1 MNKNYKTKSRNR
13 LQALAVALLMMLLS
27 PLTVLAV
34 DYVTL
39 NTGAGYTHSY
49 LVSNCTG
56 KHVTVNGT
64 GTVTLNVSG
73 ELNIKELFAPTAT
86 VNIVLSNSAMFRIEQ
101 DADNENAAVN
111 CKNITITNSSGASQG
126 HVIVT
131 APRTGIAIQEGGKVQ
146 VNYLSLL
153 SVTSHTASA
162 VIAQNNSVLEVNNGL
177 LSLNGATHAFRPWD
191 QNFVTG
197 IFTVKGSYSNVE
209 VRGSIGGAHTI
220 QSFNV
225 EGCSYMNI
233 IGNNR
238 ETAVHAHDVNIT
250 GGKVYVTQTGGTPQY
265 TDAHGLFATE
275 NATISYCQL
284 EANSAAGHAIRVQG
298 PLVINNANV
307 RAIGGKNGVMTWSAQ
322 LLGNAENS
330 NVLAVGNEYGFYSQS
345 SIDIASHSL
354 IGRGATSGVTAS
366 VINVTPQPGCSYQAY
381 GTYPFLAFKQY
392 NLSPAINLLRPT
404 RIIGSLSPSNTNST
418 YEGGSAINYNI
429 PSVSND
435 PCKVFARPNGTT
447 LYSGLVELK
456 QPHIY
461 NISGSGYGDF
471 GLLNS
476 GQTKITYSGR
486 TETFDF
492 SPLNP
497 YLTYNSPTK
506 TVKLYKKQHT
516 NTSGTSNE
524 KILVQQWEGSTM
536 SSLSRTFYAADVD
549 YLFWCEVSLDA
560 YDGYLETNQYL
571 VRKAANTA
579 TPVKPILILSN
590 NTIRVTNGRA
600 DQEYAVVPHS
610 LWSSYLS
617 DITSPGQSLETW
629 WVNSVKPTANGAV
642 NLTGLGT
649 QGVINHVIT
658 RYKETAGMLAGSIHR
673 NSEIFYGSS
682 VQVQGAELE
691 LTAVGNNFVTP
702 DFENTYSTKLNGVI
716 KVEAKPIPAN
726 ATNYQGVLGSS
737 WACTYMQDG
746 VLPFK
751 FYANSACTT
760 PLENNTLYTTV
771 YAKANREGYKWSL
784 FADVYSEDPENDNI
798 PTAKVEVNISDANGI
813 FRPYKLIVNHG
824 EDLTTHST
832 TVTGIPFEIVPANAT
847 FDGEVN
853 VVFIRAIGPFPDWA
867 QQTNR
872 IPAFTVDKQNRTIT
886 MTPNTQ
892 PMLYDHNYRFTVRH
906 MLNGTTY
913 GSGLLSVQVVRVP
926 LNSFNISPAQAT
938 LELGQSLPLEITSD
952 LPDAWRQ
959 YENPTMASSNEQVAT
974 VTYDNSL
981 RTFVVTA
988 TDDPAMIGKSATI
1001 TITINGIEETCQV
1014 TVGGEV
1020 YPITIAGT
1028 KVNSVNQDDVLGDGK
1043 VRYAAGTLYLNNLM
1057 LYNSFGATGAIRF
1070 SYNEALPV
1078 LNIEAQGTNL
1088 IQNTNGPGFIFDDD
1102 VVVSGD
1108 GTFECGGSSYGMT
1121 GASSNLTVTGNALVH
1136 ALGDNRGLRA
1146 ASLSVVGE
1154 NAQVKAKGGNIWS
1167 MYIVDKQLW
1176 GNITEPAGAYL
1187 DADGYVSLGGN
1198 VVKNQYVVINGV
1210 AGQSAI
1216 VGDVNGDGYVTS
1228 ADVTAIYDVLLGTD
1242 LTFEAT
1248 ADVNRDGYVTS
1259 ADVTAVYDILL
1270 GQ

>member
-1 MNKNYKTKSRNR
+1 MKQNNYSF
-13 LQALAVALLMMLLS
+13 LQCKLRSWWLLVLLMLFMGS
-27 PLTVLAV
+27 GVAQAV

-131 APRTGIAIQEGGKVQ
+131 APHTGIAIQEGGKVQ

-177 LSLNGATHAFRPWD
+177 LSLKGATHAFRPWD
-191 QNFVTG
+191 KNFVTG

-209 VRGSIGGAHTI
+209 VRGSIGGDCTI

-345 SIDIASHSL
+345 TIDIASHSL

-381 GTYPFLAFKQY
+381 GTYPFLALKQY

-404 RIIGSLSPSNTNST
+404 RIIGSLSTSNTN
-418 YEGGSAINYNI
+418 YKFEGGSAINYNI
-429 PSVSND
+429 PSVSSD

-461 NISGSGYGDF
+461 NISGNDAYGDF
-471 GLLNS
+471 GLLKS
-476 GQTKITYSGR
+476 GQTQITSPGK

-492 SPLNP
+492 SALNP
-497 YLTYNSPTK
+497 YLTYNNPTK
-506 TVKLYKKQHT
+506 TVKLYKKQH
-516 NTSGTSNE
+516 NGDSNE
-524 KILVQQWEGSTM
+524 QILVQEWVGTTM
-536 SSLSRTFYAADVD
+536 NSLSRTFYDNDVE

-560 YDGYLETNQYL
+560 YEGYLETSHYL
-571 VRKAANTA
+571 VRKGANAA

-600 DQEYAVVPHS
+600 DQEYAVVPQS
-610 LWSSYLS
+610 QWSAYLS

-642 NLTGLGT
+642 SLTGLGT
-649 QGVINHVIT
+649 QGVVNHVIT

-682 VQVQGAELE
+682 VQVRGAELE
-691 LTAVGNNFVTP
+691 LTAVGNNFVNP

-716 KVEAKPIPAN
+716 KVEAKPVPAN

-737 WACTYMQDG
+737 WGCTYMQDG

-751 FYANSACTT
+751 FYANAACTT
-760 PLENNTLYTTV
+760 PLDNNTLYTTV

-798 PTAKVEVNISDANGI
+798 ATSKVEVNISDANGV

-847 FDGEVN
+847 FDGDVTVN
-853 VVFIRAIGPFPDWA
+853 LVTAIGPFPSWA

-872 IPAFTVDKQNRTIT
+872 IPTFVVDKTNRTID
-886 MTPNTQ
+886 MIPNTQ

-906 MLNGTTY
+906 MVNGTTY
-913 GSGLLSVQVVRVP
+913 GSGGLSVQVVRAP
-926 LNSFNISPAQAT
+926 LSSFNISPAQAT
-938 LELGQSLPLEITSD
+938 LNLGQSLPLEITSD
-952 LPDAWRQ
+952 LPEAWRE

-1043 VRYAAGTLYLNNLM
+1043 VRYAAGTLYLNGVQAVMGSQDAL
-1057 LYNSFGATGAIRF
+1057 RF
-1070 SYNEALPV
+1070 TASETLPV
-1078 LNIEAQGTNL
+1078 LNIDVEGENMLHSNNGVGISLQGDA
-1088 IQNTNGPGFIFDDD
+1088 I
-1102 VVVSGD
+1102 VSGS
-1108 GTFECGGSSYGMT
+1108 GTLIGSGAIYGLLGSS
-1121 GASSNLTVTGNALVH
+1121 ANLTVTGDALVH
-1136 ALGDNRGLRA
+1136 TVANSIGMRIG
-1146 ASLSVVGE
+1146 SLYVNSK
-1154 NAQVKAKGGNIWS
+1154 NAQVKTNGFNNSSLLVVNKD
-1167 MYIVDKQLW
+1167 MW

-1198 VVKNQYVVINGV
+1198 VVKNQYVVINGM
-1210 AGQSAI
+1210 AGQS
-1216 VGDVNGDGYVTS
+1216 VVPGDVNGDGECTGS
-1228 ADVTAIYDVLLGTD
+1228 DVTALYNHILFGEDTPIFNGD
-1242 LTFEAT
+1242 Q
-1248 ADVNRDGYVTS
+1248 NGDGEVTGS
-1259 ADVTAVYDILL
+1259 DVTAVYNIILGL
-1270 GQ
+1270 